1 MRAGHPGFSLCQL
14 LTLTRVTHFHRTAT
28 SPPCLYPPL
37 NVIRFALSIK
47 FRQRKSCWVLCLCAH
62 LPYHEPCDVTG
73 VFFGAEGWWG
83 CAGAA
88 CCEGT
93 WGCWG
98 VSVVCRVSAHPQ
110 KMYTHL
116 PENLGQKIDMLE
128 SVFIFVSF
136 FFPESWVATKCIPL
150 FKFHVILSSFGRQ
163 CSVFRTSYTSSVLI
177 SLSAVTAG
185 FSQIPMPCMM

>member
-1 MRAGHPGFSLCQL
+1 MGQKGGGAVLGMHAARGGGDAG
-14 LTLTRVTHFHRTAT
+14 
-28 SPPCLYPPL
+28 
-37 NVIRFALSIK
+37 
-47 FRQRKSCWVLCLCAH
+47 
-62 LPYHEPCDVTG
+62 G
-73 VFFGAEGWWG
+73 V
-83 CAGAA
+83 GAA
-88 CCEGT
+88 CC
-93 WGCWG
+93 
-98 VSVVCRVSAHPQ
+98 VSAHPQ